1 MSIESDFAPPGQSL
15 GDTPGYRARIVII
28 GAGFAGLGL
37 AVRLLQQGETD
48 FLIFERAD
56 DVGGVWRDNLYP
68 GCACDVESHLYSLSF
83 APNPAWSRSFS
94 GQAEIQRY
102 LQALARQY
110 GLYDYVKFGH
120 DFIGAVWDE
129 QALGWRIE
137 TSGGEAFARML
148 VSATGA
154 FSQPEIPAF
163 KGLENFKGK
172 VFHSADWDSR
182 YDLRGRKVAV
192 IGTGA
197 SAIQFVPEIQPLVEK
212 LTLFQ
217 RTPAWVMPRL
227 DRPLSARE
235 RARFA
240 RYPLAQRLTRLGIY
254 LRREFFGLGFRHPEL
269 MGLYRELALRHMH
282 QAIRDPDLRRLLTPD
297 YTIGCKRILISNA
310 YYPALAQPNVEV
322 LNQPVLELK
331 AHSIVAGD
339 GSEREIDALILGT
352 GFRVTDYAITRAIFG
367 RAGRPLAERW
377 QGSPAAYLGA
387 MVPGFPNF
395 CFLLG
400 PNTGLGHN
408 SVVLMIEAQIAYLL
422 QALAYLDRYRL
433 AALEPREAAYGDFI
447 SGLQALSQ
455 GTVWLAGG
463 CQSWYLD
470 AQGRNSTLWP
480 GSVGAYRRLLSRFRP
495 GDFRFTV
502 AGKAQPLAQG

>member
-1 MSIESDFAPPGQSL
+1 MRIESDFGLQRPSVGGTGA
-15 GDTPGYRARIVII
+15 YRARIVII

-37 AVRLLQQGETD
+37 AVRLLQQGESD
-48 FLIFERAD
+48 FLIFERAG

-83 APNPAWSRSFS
+83 APNPDWSRSFS

-110 GLYDYVKFGH
+110 GLYDYVKFEH
-120 DFIGAVWDE
+120 DFETAVWDE
-129 QALGWRIE
+129 QALGWRIK
-137 TSGGEAFARML
+137 TSGGEAFAQML

-163 KGLENFKGK
+163 KGLERFQGK
-172 VFHSADWDSR
+172 VFHSAAWDQS

-197 SAIQFVPEIQPLVEK
+197 SAIQFVPAIQPLVEK

-217 RTPAWVMPRL
+217 RTPPWVMPRL

-240 RYPLAQRLTRLGIY
+240 RYPLAQRLARLGIY

-269 MGLYRELALRHMH
+269 MGLYREWALQHMH
-282 QAIRDPDLRRLLTPD
+282 KAIRDPELRRLLTPD

-322 LNQPVLELK
+322 LNQPVQELTE
-331 AHSIVAGD
+331 HRIVAGD

-367 RAGRPLAERW
+367 RAGKPLSEKW

-408 SVVLMIEAQIAYLL
+408 SVVLMIEAQIEYLL
-422 QALAYLDRYRL
+422 QALAHLDRYRL
-433 AALEPREAAYGDFI
+433 AALEPREAAYGDF
-447 SGLQALSQ
+447 LAELAARSQ

-463 CQSWYLD
+463 CRSWYLD
-470 AQGRNSTLWP
+470 AHGRNSTLWP

-495 GDFRFTV
+495 GSFRFTV
-502 AGKAQPLAQG
+502 AGKAPRP